1 MKPEDK
7 AWHSLQQHAAAQLRS
22 GFATRVVRAANG
34 PTDAS
39 WQSLR
44 AVGAAQLRPGFA
56 ARVLSA
62 ARRIPGA
69 PSLLDQ
75 LGLCVGTAVFCI
87 VGTLFFHSRSLEIE
101 NERNLATWQRIAM
114 VVQDADNA
122 P

>member
-7 AWHSLQQHAAAQLRS
+7 AWQSLQQHAAAQLGS

-34 PTDAS
+34 PTNAT
-39 WQSLR
+39 WQALK
-44 AVGAAQLRPGFA
+44 AHGAAQLRPGFA

-75 LGLCVGTAVFCI
+75 LGLCVGTAAFCI
-87 VGTLFFHSRSLEIE
+87 VGTLFFHTRNLEIE
-101 NERNLATWQRIAM
+101 NERNLASWQRIAM
-114 VVQDADNA
+114 VVQDADTA